1 MKNRFLFALLFSIF
15 CWGNHIVSA
24 QIIDVYKQ
32 QRQQWQKKA
41 EDAKPPLLKQI
52 RKPVSLVKVEKDSSA
67 YQGWKTVKTG
77 SINQFY
83 RSSFKQNNIM
93 IVDFGEHLTGT
104 FSCTFDTLGNIS
116 DAPVRFK
123 LTFAEVPAELG
134 EPFDP
139 YHGGLSRAWLQ
150 DEIVTLQYTPY
161 TITIPR
167 RLAFR
172 YVKIELLAASSYFDV
187 CISDMNMEATSC
199 VEESKFSL
207 APETEPLI
215 KEINRVGLATLK
227 ECMQTVYEDGPK
239 RDMRLWIGDL
249 YLEALANAYSYQNN
263 ALTKRCLYL
272 LAGLAKPSGIL
283 NSNISEVPAPRAQNS
298 VTLDYCLLYNIALH
312 EYLKVSGDKETA
324 EDLWPVA
331 INQLRFAQKYLNNE
345 GLYDTA
351 KQPQYWL
358 VFDWKDNFDRHASI
372 QGLMTFAFNETY
384 LLAKL
389 LGKENEVKDLPDLIK
404 KMKKASLKYL
414 YDKKQGVFVSG
425 PDKQVSY
432 LSQAWMTL
440 SETLSPKECAKAL
453 LNAIENPD
461 ACYPGSPYG
470 YHYVIDAL
478 IKCGL
483 GKEARNIMTYYW
495 GGMVNKGADTFWE
508 VYDPNDDYRSP
519 YNSHLVNSYCHAW
532 SCTPVYFINK
542 YPEIFQK

>member
-1 MKNRFLFALLFSIF
+1 MKNRLLIAIFSILVF
-15 CWGNHIVSA
+15 GGNNIISA
-24 QIIDVYKQ
+24 QVTDVYKQ
-32 QRQQWQKKA
+32 QRQQWLKKA
-41 EDAKPPLLKQI
+41 AEAKPPLIKQI
-52 RKPVSLVKVEKDSSA
+52 KKPVSLVKAVKDSSA
-67 YQGWKTVKTG
+67 YQGWKTVKAG
-77 SINQFY
+77 DINQFY
-83 RSSFKQNNIM
+83 RSSFKHNNVM

-123 LTFAEVPAELG
+123 LTFAEMPAELG

-150 DEIVTLQYTPY
+150 DEIVTLPYAPY
-161 TITIPR
+161 TVTIPR

-187 CISDMNMEATSC
+187 CVSDINMEATSC
-199 VEESKFSL
+199 VQESKLSL
-207 APETEPLI
+207 APNTDPLI
-215 KEINRVGLATLK
+215 KEINRIGLSTLK

-283 NSNISEVPAPRAQNS
+283 NSNISEVPTPRAQNS
-298 VTLDYCLLYNIALH
+298 VTLDYCLLYNVALH
-312 EYLKVSGDKETA
+312 EYLKTSGDKETA

-331 INQLRFAQKYLNNE
+331 VNQLLLAQEYLNDE

-384 LLAKL
+384 QLAKL
-389 LGKENEVKDLPDLIK
+389 LGKENEVKELPRLIN
-404 KMKKASLKYL
+404 KMKKASRKYL

-425 PDKQVSY
+425 QDKQISY
-432 LSQAWMTL
+432 LSQAWMAL

-453 LNAIENPD
+453 QTAIQNPK

-470 YHYVIDAL
+470 YHYVIEAL

-483 GKEARNIMTYYW
+483 GETARDMMIYYW
-495 GGMVNKGADTFWE
+495 GGMVKKGADTFWE
-508 VYDPNDDYRSP
+508 VYDPNDDCRSP
-519 YNSHLVNSYCHAW
+519 YNSHLINSYCHAW

-542 YPEIFQK
+542 YPDIFQK